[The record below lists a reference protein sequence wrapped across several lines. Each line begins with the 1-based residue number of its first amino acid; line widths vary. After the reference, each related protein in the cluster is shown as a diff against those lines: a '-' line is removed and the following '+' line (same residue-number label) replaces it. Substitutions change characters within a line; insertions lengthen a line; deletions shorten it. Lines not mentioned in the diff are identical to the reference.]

1 MKLVNVESSA
11 PKQESPQSSLLSLV
25 QLRLVSCVNRFE
37 CVTNKNI
44 INFCLKLE
52 AIAYYL

>member
-1 MKLVNVESSA
+1 MLSHLLQSRRVLKALC
-11 PKQESPQSSLLSLV
+11 SSLL
-25 QLRLVSCVNRFE
+25 QLRLVSCVNRLV

-52 AIAYYL
+52 AAAYYL